1 MIYDIQLLFLITTP
15 DNEIIYVDNFKVIRI
30 DYKNHKLT
38 HFVSNLYGMNKGGI
52 MIYKDIMFQ
61 ILRMKAR
68 KRFLFGSLFCS
79 LLL

>member
-1 MIYDIQLLFLITTP
+1 MIFSYFFITTP
-15 DNEIIYVDNFKVIRI
+15 DNEITYVDIIRI
-30 DYKNHKLT
+30 DYKNHKST
-38 HFVSNLYGMNKGGI
+38 HFVSNLHGMNKDGI
-52 MIYKDIMFQ
+52 IIYKDIMFQ

>member
-1 MIYDIQLLFLITTP
+1 MIFNYCFLITNP
-15 DNEIIYVDNFKVIRI
+15 DNEIIYIDIIRI
-30 DYKNHKLT
+30 DYKNHKST
-38 HFVSNLYGMNKGGI
+38 HFVSNLYGMNKGGA

-68 KRFLFGSLFCS
+68 KRFLFGGLFCS